1 MSIATSEL
9 QVAEGLADDLD
20 LRSLHYGLL
29 LHRRRAVGTVVIEEF
44 EYCALVDANT
54 NPLQLPGIVPDDERI
69 EFERGHG
76 SALDRRLVRR
86 SAFRFAPSPATGQGV
101 GSLQEVFLIVKPQKG
116 SSFQPALGLKWVGG
130 PELRPMVCPPEG
142 LPAVRIWCTEEWQ
155 DHHFVDA
162 VPYEGDLAAWAEAL
176 SRRAAL
182 ALSVVASPFDDFK
195 VPPSYADIQRTRPSG
210 GQAMPAPV
218 RLANAP
224 VPPTVVPVA
233 PQAPDPAPSPV
244 PFPPTATTQS
254 AKTRDSQ
261 RGWKFWLF
269 ALGAAGAAYYLFLQP
284 DRQPHQPAG
293 DQGERVAKVP
303 AATPSARTL
312 PQPVVTRM
320 PAPAAS
326 TPSLPD
332 SEIERL
338 AQSITVPV
346 GNSPAERH
354 RLFDPKGGFEQNFG
368 YLTALLDSAQKTDQ
382 TSFDQHGVEMRSAR
396 LQAPAWPTESS
407 VERRKFNERLAEL
420 INMAVDADDVRHLE
434 RSVTLSKQFL
444 GTHFGHSTA
453 HLNLSLALSQLGRFA
468 EAQGPALHAIYYNP
482 DGINGYFAL
491 GLSFAGQTKT
501 NDATAAFCT
510 ALRKSRFSAKTVEF
524 FNEVAAGRKYGRTP
538 AAPVMSAAIN
548 ECPASSWGTNFPP

>member
-1 MSIATSEL
+1 MSIATTEL
-9 QVAEGLADDLD
+9 QVAEGLADGLD
-20 LRSLHYGLL
+20 LRALHYGVL
-29 LHRRRAVGTVVIEEF
+29 LHRRRAVGTAVIEEF
-44 EYCALVDANT
+44 EYRALVDANT

-86 SAFRFAPSPATGQGV
+86 SAFRFAPSAATGQGV
-101 GSLQEVFLIVKPQKG
+101 GSLQEVFLVVKPQKG

-130 PELRPMVCPPEG
+130 PELTPKVCPPEG

-176 SRRAAL
+176 SRRATAE
-182 ALSVVASPFDDFK
+182 LSVVSSPFDDLE
-195 VPPSYADIQRTRPSG
+195 VPPTYADMLRTPPSG
-210 GQAMPAPV
+210 RQAKPAPV
-218 RLANAP
+218 PLANP
-224 VPPTVVPVA
+224 PMPPTVVSVA
-233 PQAPDPAPSPV
+233 PRAPNPAPPPV
-244 PFPPTATTQS
+244 PIPPTTTTQS
-254 AKTRDSQ
+254 GKLRQSQ
-261 RGWKFWLF
+261 RWWKFWLF
-269 ALGAAGAAYYLFLQP
+269 VLGAAGAAYYLFLQL
-284 DRQPHQPAG
+284 DRQPRQPSG
-293 DQGERVAKVP
+293 DQGERVTKVP
-303 AATPSARTL
+303 AATPSAQTL
-312 PQPVVTRM
+312 PPPVVARM
-320 PAPAAS
+320 PTPAVS

-346 GNSPAERH
+346 GNSPSERQ

-368 YLTALLDSAQKTDQ
+368 YLTALLDSAQKADQ
-382 TSFDQHGVEMRSAR
+382 ASFDQHCVEMKSER
-396 LQAPAWPTESS
+396 LQAPVWPAESS
-407 VERRKFNERLAEL
+407 VERRKFNERLADL
-420 INMAVDADDVRHLE
+420 INMAADAGDVRHLE
-434 RSVTLSKQFL
+434 RSVTLSEQFL

-453 HLNLSLALSQLGRFA
+453 HLNLSLALSHLGRFA

-491 GLSFAGQTKT
+491 GLSLAGQAKT
-501 NDATAAFCT
+501 AYATAAFCT